1 MPLEI
6 IATTDG
12 HFIGQR
18 IEPTDRPILLQRGT
32 QTVFFMPDRTQDIGG
47 GVVRLSN
54 ASYIIDAKA

>member
-1 MPLEI
+1 MLLEI
-6 IATTDG
+6 TATTDG

-32 QTVFFMPDRTQDIGG
+32 QTVFF
-47 GVVRLSN
+47 RLSN